1 MHRAKRWLFL
11 IHRWMGITACLF
23 FAMWFV
29 SGVVMMYVGYP
40 KLTTAERLSHLPVLE
55 AKTALLGPDA
65 ALAVAGIHGP
75 LRDLRLARAR
85 AGQPVYLVEPQAAA
99 GGAGGGHG
107 ASLGGGTIVV
117 DAVTGERVPATTR
130 ETALASAAA
139 WAGVDEVATARASA
153 NGGSS
158 AGGFAGAAG
167 VDAGAGLSAS
177 PGASAS
183 PNANANANANAN
195 VNAGN
200 RPSIKASPASSLT
213 YVGEIDEDA
222 FSHSRGL
229 DAHRPLHVVE
239 VADNDRTRLYISGR
253 TGEVVRDA
261 PRTERL
267 WNYAGAWIH
276 WLYPF
281 RGTVFDPY
289 WSGIVN
295 TLSLL
300 GLAVALTGSVIGILR
315 WRFSRV
321 YRTGSRSPYTGPMM
335 RWHHISGLLFAAITI
350 TWIFSGWMS
359 MNPWKMFSAS
369 GPALNVMAMQDGR
382 LQAAAGAIAG
392 DAGGAEGAGPATK
405 SHGSGTFSAPIAD
418 LLAAAGGSTR
428 ELRWTYVMGQ
438 PVVLARAALGAPQ
451 VLDARTATARSFDEA
466 AVSTAASRLMT
477 APVAGIDRLV
487 DYDTYYY
494 ARDDHTMTGGTDK
507 PLPILRVRFD
517 DPSHTWV
524 HIDPRTASVVG
535 QTDDARR
542 LSRWLFA
549 MLHSWDWLPLLDR
562 RPLWDTLLILL
573 SLGGAALSVT
583 GVVIGWRRLGR
594 KLKTAPAG

>member
-1 MHRAKRWLFL
+1 MHSAKRWLFL

-40 KLTTAERLSHLPVLE
+40 KLTIAERLTHLP
-55 AKTALLGPDA
+55 ALDANAAMLGPKA
-65 ALAVAGIHGP
+65 ALAAAGIQGP

-85 AGQPVYLVEPQAAA
+85 AGQPVYLVEPQPAA
-99 GGAGGGHG
+99 GMGGPGGGHG
-107 ASLGGGTIVV
+107 APPGRSTIVV
-117 DAVTGERVPATTR
+117 DAVTGKRLPATTR
-130 ETALASAAA
+130 EDALASAAA
-139 WAGVDEVATARASA
+139 WAGIDAVTPAGTGARGSAGVGARA
-153 NGGSS
+153 GQG
-158 AGGFAGAAG
+158 
-167 VDAGAGLSAS
+167 
-177 PGASAS
+177 
-183 PNANANANANAN
+183 
-195 VNAGN
+195 
-200 RPSIKASPASSLT
+200 PSREPSLT
-213 YVGEIDEDA
+213 YVAEIDEDA

-229 DAHRPLHVVE
+229 DAHRPLHVVD
-239 VADNDRTRLYISGR
+239 VADADRTRLYISGQ

-281 RGTVFDPY
+281 RGNVFDPY

-295 TLSLL
+295 TLSVL

-315 WRFSRV
+315 WRFRRV

-335 RWHHISGLLFAAITI
+335 RWHHLSGLLFAAITI

-359 MNPWKMFSAS
+359 MNPWRLFSPS
-369 GPALNVMAMQDGR
+369 GPPLKLEAMHGGR
-382 LQAAAGAIAG
+382 LQA
-392 DAGGAEGAGPATK
+392 EVATATI
-405 SHGSGTFSAPIAD
+405 SD
-418 LLAAAGGSTR
+418 LLAAAGGSVR
-428 ELRWTYVMGQ
+428 ELKWSYVMGQ
-438 PVVLARAALGAPQ
+438 PIVLASTASGAPQ
-451 VLDARTATARSFDEA
+451 VLDARTARATSFDEST
-466 AVSTAASRLMT
+466 VSKAASRLMA

-507 PLPILRVRFD
+507 PLPMLRVRFD
-517 DPSHTWV
+517 NPSHTWV
-524 HIDPRTASVVG
+524 HIDPRTATVVS